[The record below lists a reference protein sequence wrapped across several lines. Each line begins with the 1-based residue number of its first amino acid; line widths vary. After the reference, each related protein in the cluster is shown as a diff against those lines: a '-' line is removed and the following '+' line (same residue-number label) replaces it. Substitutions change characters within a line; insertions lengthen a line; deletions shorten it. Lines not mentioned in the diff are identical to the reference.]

1 MEFKRPESDPVKV
14 AVSEIK
20 SKPVNK
26 KNVKRTLKKFARNV
40 MKTLDGAKKE
50 KKMWNKK
57 TNGSKK
63 VMSKPVSMGRKGGSV
78 NTMGRKG
85 FYPPKM
91 KTELYNLYQKNHS
104 LKEDVLG
111 KIKAKYPEAK
121 NLNRNRAWSIIAA
134 MMKKNG
140 GAKKV
145 VAGKRGRPAGSKNN
159 VKAHRIVRVVKH
171 RDWAKMDE
179 DLGQDRG
186 HGDASETTTKNVRV
200 RVGNI
205 PFEVDNDTAKEILQ
219 MVMGSASRW
228 K

>member
-85 FYPPKM
+85 FYPPRM

-134 MMKKNG
+134 MMKKSG
-140 GAKKV
+140 VTSPKKV
-145 VAGKRGRPAGSKNN
+145 TGKRGRPAGSKN

-179 DLGQDRG
+179 A
-186 HGDASETTTKNVRV
+186 DASEPTTKNVRV

-205 PFEVDNDTAKEILQ
+205 PFEVNNDTAKEILQ

>member
-1 MEFKRPESDPVKV
+1 MIEEKKDPVKTV
-14 AVSEIK
+14 KADPVKTAVSEIK

-26 KNVKRTLKKFARNV
+26 KNVKKTLHKFARNV

-57 TNGSKK
+57 VAK
-63 VMSKPVSMGRKGGSV
+63 VAAKVNTMGRKGGSV
-78 NTMGRKG
+78 NTVGRKG

-140 GAKKV
+140 VVTKKA
-145 VAGKRGRPAGSKNN
+145 VAGKRGRPAGSVNKA
-159 VKAHRIVRVVKH
+159 KAHRIVRIVKH

-179 DLGQDRG
+179 DEAGEPAAKTVNVFVGGFLFRVDHDR
-186 HGDASETTTKNVRV
+186 AKN
-200 RVGNI
+200 
-205 PFEVDNDTAKEILQ
+205 ILADL
-219 MVMGSASRW
+219 MDLSAPVNKW
-228 K
+228 D